1 MADGALLPTLEG
13 AFEYVFNV
21 LSLDCGLNMDAGS
34 ESVSARD
41 EGRGG

>member
-1 MADGALLPTLEG
+1 MADGALLPALEG
-13 AFEYVFNV
+13 AFECVFNA
-21 LSLDCGLNMDAGS
+21 LALDCGLNMEAGS